1 MITIAKRGRHRALL
15 LFLPFLLI
23 LSACRI
29 DTNITVSEDGSTSLS
44 IAFDTEDPSTK
55 AGNCQALSSQTDALK
70 STYGTPVIES
80 VPGAKGMGCKLT
92 FKDGP
97 FLKTLAEK
105 DEEGHVTVTVPQ
117 AFWSAMDGQ
126 LKSSVRSRMSDL
138 KFKIGITLPSEVTK
152 VSKGGKINGNTAEW
166 DSYVTAKKGVSTTA
180 GGELGEIGVDGESE
194 DPSDPPTTNKST
206 SPETTPDDTPTPW
219 TSPKK
224 NKGMP
229 MWAWFAIGGGALAG
243 VIVIIL
249 LVTRRKSGGGF
260 PGSDGY
266 PGPGGFPGP
275 GGGFPGS
282 GGFPGPGGGN
292 YPGADGYP
300 GSGGGY
306 QSPGGFSGS
315 DGYPGPGGGNY
326 SATGGYPGPGG
337 GYQSPGGHVGLD
349 SGQQCQGQ
357 YSGEAFSGPQSAQSA
372 GMAGAGSSFQALAA
386 ANQTPSVA
394 VSPMPS
400 GESAPAMLIPSAQT
414 PPHSRPDF
422 PSRGAQ
428 DGLTVSLS
436 VPKTEVL

>member
-1 MITIAKRGRHRALL
+1 MITIAKRGRRRALL

-166 DSYVTAKKGVSTTA
+166 DSYATAKKGVSATA

-194 DPSDPPTTNKST
+194 DPSDNQQV
-206 SPETTPDDTPTPW
+206 
-219 TSPKK
+219 
-224 NKGMP
+224 N
-229 MWAWFAIGGGALAG
+229 LA
-243 VIVIIL
+243 
-249 LVTRRKSGGGF
+249 
-260 PGSDGY
+260 
-266 PGPGGFPGP
+266 
-275 GGGFPGS
+275 
-282 GGFPGPGGGN
+282 
-292 YPGADGYP
+292 
-300 GSGGGY
+300 
-306 QSPGGFSGS
+306 
-315 DGYPGPGGGNY
+315 
-326 SATGGYPGPGG
+326 
-337 GYQSPGGHVGLD
+337 
-349 SGQQCQGQ
+349 
-357 YSGEAFSGPQSAQSA
+357 
-372 GMAGAGSSFQALAA
+372 
-386 ANQTPSVA
+386 
-394 VSPMPS
+394 
-400 GESAPAMLIPSAQT
+400 
-414 PPHSRPDF
+414 
-422 PSRGAQ
+422 
-428 DGLTVSLS
+428 
-436 VPKTEVL
+436 

>member
-1 MITIAKRGRHRALL
+1 MITIAKRGRRRALL

-166 DSYVTAKKGVSTTA
+166 DSYATAKKGVSATA

-206 SPETTPDDTPTPW
+206 SPKTTPDDTPTPW

-229 MWAWFAIGGGALAG
+229 MWAWFAIGGGALAA

-306 QSPGGFSGS
+306 QSPGG
-315 DGYPGPGGGNY
+315 
-326 SATGGYPGPGG
+326 
-337 GYQSPGGHVGLD
+337 HVGLD

-400 GESAPAMLIPSAQT
+400 VESAPAMLIPSAQT

-422 PSRGAQ
+422 PSGGAQ
-428 DGLTVSLS
+428 DGLTVPLS